1 MSLLSVQK
9 SSLYLFLFELG
20 FGIQLQIIGQISVSE
35 LFLLA
40 YIPLYVL
47 PGINWKKE
55 KELLTITKAYVLLLG
70 FQVLSECIV
79 GNILANAL
87 KGLAITVVSYF
98 HFVYLTVML
107 TKQQSL
113 IAVLILAKICNSLIF
128 GTEIEEQSLEDVM
141 QGQAA
146 AYLKFHVAPIAIL
159 TCLYM
164 SLLFR
169 NKDFS
174 RQLSLL
180 GIVLVGLGARS
191 SGALAFGA
199 GLLAYVMGHP
209 DLLQHK
215 KKFRTVCILS
225 IAGCYALYAYYV
237 HEVLSGEITSG
248 NSWQL
253 FLCPHPYNPIELLL
267 VGRSEMWVGLQAFMD
282 SFWFGHGAWPYDTD
296 GRYELMLLELH
307 GLSGPNI
314 RLSSDFVIPSHSV
327 WIGSGMMNG
336 IFAFATMGYI
346 VYFFLK
352 RGWTAIM
359 HSEKTYQLVL
369 SYFMLDL
376 FWTAFFSP
384 QSHFRWSMPIAFALL
399 FVMYNVSKKD
409 TADRELNLKPDDN
422 HE

>member
-1 MSLLSVQK
+1 M
-9 SSLYLFLFELG
+9 
-20 FGIQLQIIGQISVSE
+20 
-35 LFLLA
+35 
-40 YIPLYVL
+40 
-47 PGINWKKE
+47 
-55 KELLTITKAYVLLLG
+55 
-70 FQVLSECIV
+70 
-79 GNILANAL
+79 
-87 KGLAITVVSYF
+87 
-98 HFVYLTVML
+98 
-107 TKQQSL
+107 
-113 IAVLILAKICNSLIF
+113 
-128 GTEIEEQSLEDVM
+128 
-141 QGQAA
+141 
-146 AYLKFHVAPIAIL
+146 
-159 TCLYM
+159 
-164 SLLFR
+164 
-169 NKDFS
+169 
-174 RQLSLL
+174 
-180 GIVLVGLGARS
+180 
-191 SGALAFGA
+191 
-199 GLLAYVMGHP
+199 
-209 DLLQHK
+209 
-215 KKFRTVCILS
+215 S